1 MAVLAHV
8 RNPLLLFLLLLLLK
22 LVGAVV
28 VLYAMWV
35 NNEGKLF
42 TAWIYIARQSLRRVS
57 FRVCIHTRLSWVQEW
72 GFLKTNNKMKWT
84 VYCLLVLYGPLLE
97 NAPSFPRRKQ
107 FWHFP
112 LLLYIIIGG
121 NSFRTCTK
129 LSAFYLTRW
138 SWKSEMHY
146 YENGRSVWLKLRWI
160 KIRMLSQIPFI
171 PIVHYSFVSP
181 PFSSLTDKVAPLSNA
196 VLLF

>member
-121 NSFRTCTK
+121 NSFRNLY
-129 LSAFYLTRW
+129 LSEFNLTRW
-138 SWKSEMHY
+138 SWKFDMHY
-146 YENGRSVWLKLRWI
+146 KNRRTVSLKLRWI
-160 KIRMLSQIPFI
+160 KIRILSQIPII